1 LLRAFEDLTAIETE
15 VVAELSG
22 SENKVK
28 ARSILRAAQVETIYT
43 GIEKTLSEILKKA
56 DGSVYASG
64 ADWHIQLLAQA
75 AGRNDINGR
84 PPVSRRRCITTLPYS
99 LLFATLFGSTTASI
113 FGSTT
118 LKKT

>member
-43 GIEKTLSEILKKA
+43 GIK
-56 DGSVYASG
+56 
-64 ADWHIQLLAQA
+64 
-75 AGRNDINGR
+75 
-84 PPVSRRRCITTLPYS
+84 RR
-99 LLFATLFGSTTASI
+99 
-113 FGSTT
+113 
-118 LKKT
+118 